1 MASEEKKE
9 QLLINPVGDRYLS
22 VDRWQVVHFRLIR
35 PENIKNMKGIH
46 GFEVPFLYFEKY
58 EQAEEFALSLKA
70 RHPELDPRIRM
81 IGRATPICDT
91 AICTEK
97 AIDVVLEADEALSKI
112 KAIDQTKK
120 EQEIEELRS
129 RIDNLKEEHKKNKE
143 YNEKLREG
151 MEPKSDESLDEY
163 CEQRFKAYNIRSF
176 MFERKEELDKFSGI
190 LQKTEERIEDL
201 ERKYPNYIDEYQQ
214 AVFKRWQ
221 ETGIIDKKVTFEE
234 ALKNITF

>member
-1 MASEEKKE
+1 MNSEEKGK
-9 QLLINPVGDRYLS
+9 LLINPVGDHYLS

-46 GFEVPFLYFEKY
+46 GFEIPFLYFEKY
-58 EQAEEFALSLKA
+58 EQAEEFALGLKA
-70 RHPELDPRIRM
+70 KHPELNPRIRM

-97 AIDVVLEADEALSKI
+97 AIDVVLEADGALKNI

-120 EQEIEELRS
+120 EQEMEELRS
-129 RIDNLKEEHKKNKE
+129 RIENLKEEHRKNKE
-143 YNEKLREG
+143 HNEKLREG
-151 MEPKSDESLDEY
+151 MEPKSDESIDEY
-163 CEQRFKAYNIRSF
+163 CEQRFKAYNIRTL
-176 MFERKEELDKFSGI
+176 MFEKKEELNKFGDI

-201 ERKYPNYIDEYQQ
+201 ERKNPNYIDEYQE
-214 AVFKRWQ
+214 AVYRRWQ